1 MDKVQIHR
9 NICNKLNETYANK
22 NHDYGDSFSEL
33 RKRFQNA
40 ILVRLFDKY
49 MRIESLLSG
58 KNQKVTDE
66 SIYDTLLDMANY
78 CIMEL
83 VEMEIES
90 DSNKWRAV

>member
-33 RKRFQNA
+33 RKRFPNA

-49 MRIESLLSG
+49 MRIESLLSK

-83 VEMEIES
+83 VEMEIEL
-90 DSNKWRAV
+90 DPNKWRAV

>member
-9 NICNKLNETYANK
+9 NICNKLNETYSNK
-22 NHDYGDSFSEL
+22 NHDYGDSFFEL
-33 RKRFQNA
+33 RKRFPSA
-40 ILVRLFDKY
+40 ILIRLFDKY
-49 MRIESLLSG
+49 MRLESLLSG
-58 KNQKVTDE
+58 KNQKVIEE

-90 DSNKWRAV
+90 DPNKWRAV

>member
-9 NICNKLNETYANK
+9 NICNKLNETYENK

-33 RKRFQNA
+33 RERFPNA

-49 MRIESLLSG
+49 MRLESLLSG
-58 KNQKVTDE
+58 KNQKVIEE

-90 DSNKWRAV
+90 DPNKWRAV

>member
-33 RKRFQNA
+33 RKRFPNA

-49 MRIESLLSG
+49 MRIESLLSK

-90 DSNKWRAV
+90 DPNKWCAV

>member
-22 NHDYGDSFSEL
+22 NHDYGDYFSEL
-33 RKRFQNA
+33 RKHFPNA
-40 ILVRLFDKY
+40 ILLRLFDKY
-49 MRIESLLSG
+49 MRLESLLFG
-58 KNQKVTDE
+58 KNQKVIEE

-90 DSNKWRAV
+90 DPNKWRAV

>member
-49 MRIESLLSG
+49 MRIEFLLSG

-90 DSNKWRAV
+90 DPNKWRAV

>member
-1 MDKVQIHR
+1 M
-9 NICNKLNETYANK
+9 KLMQ

-33 RKRFQNA
+33 RKRFPNA

-49 MRIESLLSG
+49 MRLESLLSG
-58 KNQKVTDE
+58 KNQKVADE